1 MRIVVALGG
10 NAMTTS
16 DGRSTQDDQ
25 RAAIEEAAQ
34 HIARLV
40 ADGHEVVLT
49 HGNGPQV
56 GNILLKN
63 ELSAHRLTPVT
74 LDWCGAQTQGT
85 LGFTLTNALERALAA
100 AGTEQP
106 VAALVS
112 RTQVDPD
119 DPAFDRPTKAVGPY
133 SDAEHAAEQTR
144 LGQSW
149 RDEGAKGWRRLVPS
163 PEPRQIVD
171 APAVAALLGQGFL
184 VISSGGGGIPVVP
197 DEGGGYRGVEAVID
211 KDLTATLLSRQV
223 TADLLVIA
231 TDVEHAVLDWGTPQA
246 RDVGRV
252 TASQIRAYI
261 DAGEFGEGSM
271 LPKIEAVTRFVEQ
284 GGSMAVV
291 TALPRIADAVTGEVG
306 TVVVPDGSPQ
316 RS

>member
-1 MRIVVALGG
+1 MRIVIALGG

-40 ADGHEVVLT
+40 AEGHQVVLT

-63 ELSAHRLTPVT
+63 ELAAHQLTPVT

-85 LGFTLTNALERALAA
+85 LGFTLMNALERALAA
-100 AGTEQP
+100 AGADQP

-112 RTQVDPD
+112 RTEVSPD

-133 SDAEHAAEQTR
+133 NDAEHAASQTA

-149 RDEGAKGWRRLVPS
+149 RDEGAKGWRRLVAS
-163 PEPRQIVD
+163 PEPRRIVD
-171 APAVAALLGQGFL
+171 APAVAALLAQGFL
-184 VISSGGGGIPVVP
+184 VVSSGGGGIPVVP
-197 DEGGGYRGVEAVID
+197 DDRGGHRGVEAVID
-211 KDLTATLLSRQV
+211 KDLTSTLLSRQV
-223 TADLLVIA
+223 EADLLVIA

-246 RDVGRV
+246 RPVGRV
-252 TASQIRAYI
+252 TASQIRTHI
-261 DAGEFGEGSM
+261 EAGEFGEGSM

-284 GGSMAVV
+284 GGPMAVV
-291 TALPRIADAVTGEVG
+291 TALPRIADAVDGKVG
-306 TVVVPDGSPQ
+306 TVIVPDGSQPA
-316 RS
+316 

>member
-10 NAMTTS
+10 NAMTAS
-16 DGRSTQDDQ
+16 DGRANQDDQ
-25 RAAIEEAAQ
+25 LAAIEEAAQ

-40 ADGHEVVLT
+40 AAGHEVVLT

-56 GNILLKN
+56 GNVLLKN
-63 ELSAHRLTPVT
+63 EMSAHRLRPVS

-85 LGFTLTNALERALAA
+85 LGFTLLNGLERALAA
-100 AGTEQP
+100 VGADQP

-112 RTQVDPD
+112 RTEVNPD
-119 DPAFDRPTKAVGPY
+119 DQAFDRPTKAVGPY
-133 SDAEHAAEQTR
+133 NDAEHAAKQTR
-144 LGQSW
+144 LGQTW

-163 PEPRQIVD
+163 PEPRRIVD
-171 APAVAALLGQGFL
+171 APAVSALLGQGFL
-184 VISSGGGGIPVVP
+184 VVSSGGGGVPVVP
-197 DEGGGYRGVEAVID
+197 DDRGGYRGVEAVID

-223 TADLLVIA
+223 AADLLVIA
-231 TDVEHAVLDWGTPQA
+231 TDVEHAVVGWGTPQA

-252 TASQIRAYI
+252 TASQIRAHI

-284 GGSMAVV
+284 GGPMAVV
-291 TALPRIADAVTGEVG
+291 TGLSHITDAVSGEVG
-306 TVVVPDGSPQ
+306 TVIVPDSALVNP
-316 RS
+316 